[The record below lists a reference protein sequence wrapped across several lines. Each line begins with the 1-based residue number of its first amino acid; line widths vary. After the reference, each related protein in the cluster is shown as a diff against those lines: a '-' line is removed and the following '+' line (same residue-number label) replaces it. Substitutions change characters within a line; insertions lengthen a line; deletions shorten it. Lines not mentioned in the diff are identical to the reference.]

1 MGRNWVPLTCGET
14 GGRGGLTGT
23 SVPSGTRPGPGWP
36 EGGDGAGG
44 AAGAA
49 AVVTRGQALLQA
61 PSLPRRGPAHGRGN
75 RGTEM
80 KNVPRV
86 ARGPDVAQHDPG
98 GQAGPRGWFLGRPSP
113 WPLLARPAALRDAH
127 SPPAAWHPA
136 PAPNWAGPA
145 VHASPPPAQVPPS
158 LLLFPE
164 KSRQGFGLGRATPL
178 PSAHSS
184 PSPRGPLHWRL

>member
-1 MGRNWVPLTCGET
+1 
-14 GGRGGLTGT
+14 
-23 SVPSGTRPGPGWP
+23 
-36 EGGDGAGG
+36 
-44 AAGAA
+44 
-49 AVVTRGQALLQA
+49 
-61 PSLPRRGPAHGRGN
+61 
-75 RGTEM
+75 M

-86 ARGPDVAQHDPG
+86 ARGPDVAQHEPG

-127 SPPAAWHPA
+127 SPPAAWH